1 MVQIHKLHKAV
12 AQIGLVI
19 FHLVL
24 LVTLSFETLSRFW
37 LSFVRFCKISK
48 CFVKLS

>member
-1 MVQIHKLHKAV
+1 MVQVHKAV

-37 LSFVRFCKISK
+37 LSFVRFRRTSK
-48 CFVKLS
+48 CFVKLY